1 MSDPDLIEI
10 KVAGHTVKIV
20 LDGEGNGDITS
31 DLHMDEDND
40 EDETYNSAID
50 GLEALVLAQ
59 ACVGLDVTSEKYVKA
74 LETAVEA
81 IANNT

>member
-1 MSDPDLIEI
+1 MPDSELIEI
-10 KVAGHTVKIV
+10 KIAGHTIKIA
-20 LDGEGNGDITS
+20 LDGEGNGEITS

-59 ACVGLDVTSEKYVKA
+59 ACAGLNVTSQKYAEA
-74 LETAVEA
+74 LETAVDA

>member
-1 MSDPDLIEI
+1 MPDSELIEI
-10 KVAGHTVKIV
+10 KIA
-20 LDGEGNGDITS
+20 LDGEGNGEITS

-59 ACVGLDVTSEKYVKA
+59 ACAGLNVTSQKYAEA
-74 LETAVEA
+74 LETAVDA